1 LATIEAVKQAV
12 HGSLTQAVKK
22 VQLDMDRYLVLLL
35 TVSIF
40 LPFYFSVACVIS
52 ISIMTMINCRKRDRA
67 FSAPY
72 TKFLF
77 VFVIATFFIAAYYN
91 NYVGMMYSITIYA
104 VVVSA
109 LYLRS
114 VMTRLIFNQALD
126 LACLAS
132 IWCLFI
138 ALYQKATAYA
148 LAPNYR
154 PVSVFSNA
162 NYYGMVLEF
171 VILIALYRIFTNPKL
186 TAFYLMIISLN
197 FFGIY
202 LTASFSSL
210 AAVLCAVIA
219 MLLLKRQYR
228 YVVAFVLAAALLA
241 GIFVLFPALVPRGSE
256 ALDRT
261 IAERLSIWATAV
273 RGFRQEPLFGQGA
286 MTYQLIYEQFAGY
299 KTYHCHNLFLDM
311 LLNYGIV
318 GFAAVGFY
326 FFMQARILLFRF
338 RSNIC
343 NNMNILLLSM
353 LTAILVHGMTDVTI
367 FWIQTAAL
375 FLLVYSST
383 GIDSVFMERRLLPE
397 FLSEYSSEPYL
408 RRPT

>member
-1 LATIEAVKQAV
+1 M
-12 HGSLTQAVKK
+12 QAVKN
-22 VQLDMDRYLVLLL
+22 VQSDMDRYLVLLL

-52 ISIMTMINCRKRDRA
+52 ISIMTMINCRKRERA

-91 NYVGMMYSITIYA
+91 NYNGMMYSITIYA

-114 VMTRLIFNQALD
+114 IMTRLIFNQALD
-126 LACLAS
+126 LACLSS

-171 VILIALYRIFTNPKL
+171 VILIALYRIYTNPKL
-186 TAFYLMIISLN
+186 KAFYLIVIGLS

-210 AAVLCAVIA
+210 AAVLCAVMA
-219 MLLLKRQYR
+219 MLLLKKQYR
-228 YVVAFVLAAALLA
+228 YAGAFVLAISLCGVIL
-241 GIFVLFPALVPRGSE
+241 FLFPSLIPRGSE

-261 IAERLSIWATAV
+261 IAERLSIWVTAI

-318 GFAAVGFY
+318 GFAAISFY
-326 FFMQARILLFRF
+326 FLMQARILLFRV
-338 RSNIC
+338 RNNIC

-353 LTAILVHGMTDVTI
+353 LTAIVIHGMTDVTI
-367 FWIQTAAL
+367 FWIQTAVL
-375 FLLVYSST
+375 FLLAYSST
-383 GIDSVFMERRLLPE
+383 GIDSVYMERRMLAPAY
-397 FLSEYSSEPYL
+397 LSEYSSDAYL
-408 RRPT
+408 RRLT

>member
-1 LATIEAVKQAV
+1 M
-12 HGSLTQAVKK
+12 QAVKR
-22 VQLDMDRYLVLLL
+22 VQLDLDRYLVLLL

-52 ISIMTMINCRKRDRA
+52 ISIMTMINCRKRERA

-91 NYVGMMYSITIYA
+91 NYNGMMYSITIYA

-114 VMTRLIFNQALD
+114 IMTRQIFNQALD
-126 LACLAS
+126 LACVSS

-162 NYYGMVLEF
+162 NYYGMILEF
-171 VILIALYRIFTNPKL
+171 VILIALYRIYTNPKL
-186 TAFYLMIISLN
+186 KAFYLIVIGLS

-210 AAVLCAVIA
+210 AAVLCAVMA
-219 MLLLKRQYR
+219 MLLLKKLYR
-228 YVVAFVLAAALLA
+228 YAGAFVLAVALFGVIL
-241 GIFVLFPALVPRGSE
+241 FLFPTLMPRGSE

-261 IAERLSIWATAV
+261 IAERLSIWVTAV

-318 GFAAVGFY
+318 GFAAISFY
-326 FFMQARILLFRF
+326 FLMQAKILLFRV
-338 RSNIC
+338 RNNIC
-343 NNMNILLLSM
+343 NNMNVLLLSM
-353 LTAILVHGMTDVTI
+353 LTAIFVHGMTDVTI

-375 FLLVYSST
+375 FLLAYSST
-383 GIDSVFMERRLLPE
+383 GIDSVYMERRLLMPE
-397 FLSEYSSEPYL
+397 FLSEYSSESYL
-408 RRPT
+408 RRLT